1 MFVQK
6 YVGLRHHHNKDEDD
20 DDDDDDDA
28 ESAESYL
35 EDEIR
40 EALSAL
46 SNFPGKFKSNF

>member
-6 YVGLRHHHNKDEDD
+6 YVGLRHHHNKDE
-20 DDDDDDDA
+20 DDDDDDA